1 MFKLQIYI
9 IVSNQ
14 LIQLYEKFMEYVSI
28 CIVFN
33 FINFSLKINIL
44 KYVNKVE

>member
-1 MFKLQIYI
+1 MFKLQIYL

-14 LIQLYEKFMEYVSI
+14 LIQLYEKFMEYVYI
-28 CIVFN
+28 IFIY
-33 FINFSLKINIL
+33 INFNSLTIDIL